1 MCVCVC
7 EYYCQPCA
15 HTSTVHIYTNGRAL
29 GHFNVGKF
37 QCLWHTKSTLNIDRN
52 SRAREREKVNQCSM
66 LECMLYVV
74 CDTITRIHTLS
85 IYKRTQNA
93 TKNDISFGMN
103 VFFVALSVY
112 LFHFFYCSLV
122 FHSIKF
128 FLFVSWSE
136 FHFCTSEAHSN
147 ATKTIHTLPHSEKV
161 NEKRKKTVEMVKK
174 YPKISLHL

>member
-15 HTSTVHIYTNGRAL
+15 HTSTVHTYTNGRAL

-74 CDTITRIHTLS
+74 VTQSHAYTRYPSTNEHKMRPRMILVS
-85 IYKRTQNA
+85 EWMCSLLLCPS
-93 TKNDISFGMN
+93 ISFI
-103 VFFVALSVY
+103 FFTVLW
-112 LFHFFYCSLV
+112 FFIPSNSSFSFREANSIFAQAKLIQMRQKQ
-122 FHSIKF
+122 FTHS
-128 FLFVSWSE
+128 
-136 FHFCTSEAHSN
+136 
-147 ATKTIHTLPHSEKV
+147 HTP
-161 NEKRKKTVEMVKK
+161 RR
-174 YPKISLHL
+174 